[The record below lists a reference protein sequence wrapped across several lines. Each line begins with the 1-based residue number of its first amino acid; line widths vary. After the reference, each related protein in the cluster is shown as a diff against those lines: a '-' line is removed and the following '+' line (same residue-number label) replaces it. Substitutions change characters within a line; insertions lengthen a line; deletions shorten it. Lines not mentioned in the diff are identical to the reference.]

1 MANNDFSRYG
11 LGSVRAALVLAISLV
26 YAFFT
31 AAQAQI
37 RTDGTLGRPAVGL
50 TGPSFLIT
58 EALGRLAGSNL
69 FYSFQVFNVGNAES
83 ATFITTTAGL
93 TNLISQ
99 VTGGTPSQIN
109 GLVSVQSTNA
119 TPNFFFINP
128 AGVVFGKGA
137 QIDVPAGFNVSTAD
151 YLKFS
156 DGNFYADPKA
166 VSTLSSAAP
175 EAFGFL
181 GTTRAA
187 VTINNNANIG
197 TPNTPFQIVAGDV
210 TMDNATLQN
219 QAGDVRVIAVG
230 GGAAE
235 IGLTG
240 TSTLASGTLT
250 LANGGSLNTMSAG
263 SIPAGNITVAA
274 GTLNISVGS
283 GIYSTSPVGATAS
296 A

>member
-1 MANNDFSRYG
+1 MADKDFSRYR
-11 LGSVRAALVLAISLV
+11 LWSVRGVLVLAISLV
-26 YAFFT
+26 CAFFT

-37 RTDGTLGRPAVGL
+37 RTDGTLGRPAVAL

-93 TNLISQ
+93 SSLISR
-99 VTGGTPSQIN
+99 VTGGSPSQIN
-109 GLVSVQSTNA
+109 GLISLNSTNA
-119 TPNFFFINP
+119 APNFFFINP
-128 AGVVFGKGA
+128 AGVVFGQGA
-137 QIDVPAGFNVSTAD
+137 AINVPAGFNVSTAN
-151 YLKFS
+151 YLKFP

-187 VTINNNANIG
+187 VTINDNANIG
-197 TPNTPFQIVAGDV
+197 TPNNPFQIVAGDV
-210 TMDNATLQN
+210 TVDNATLQN

-235 IGLTG
+235 IELTG

-250 LANGGSLNTMSAG
+250 LSNGGSLNTMSAG
-263 SIPAGNITVAA
+263 GVPAGDNNGPA
-274 GTLNISVGS
+274 GTHGPRDMGRGS
-283 GIYSTSPVGATAS
+283 YFPSP
-296 A
+296 